1 MAHWLLKTEPEDFS
15 WADLIARGP
24 QGEPWTGVRNHQ
36 AKNFLKDMAVG
47 DLAFIYHTGDERQIV
62 GIGNIIKAA
71 YPDPTD
77 PAWFVVDVVAQGPL
91 KKPVG
96 LADIKSAAELAEMAL
111 VRNGRL
117 SVQPV
122 TPEQW
127 SHIMALSQLKRA

>member
-36 AKNFLKDMAVG
+36 AKNFLKD
-47 DLAFIYHTGDERQIV
+47 
-62 GIGNIIKAA
+62 GNIIKAA

-77 PAWFVVDVVAQGPL
+77 PAWFVVDVVAQDPL

-127 SHIMALSQLKRA
+127 STIMAMSQVKRA